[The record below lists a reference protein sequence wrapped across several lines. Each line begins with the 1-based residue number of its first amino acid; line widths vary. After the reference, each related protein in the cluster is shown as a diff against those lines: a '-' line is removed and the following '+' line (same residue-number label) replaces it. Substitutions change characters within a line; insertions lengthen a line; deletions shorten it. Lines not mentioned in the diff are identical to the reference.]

1 MKMNPEL
8 SPGEAAFLEPLATA
22 AKGIGKL
29 RVSPQDTVAVIG
41 AGTMGLLNA
50 QAVRACGARVIVTE
64 MMEKKIKTAKAMG
77 FEVIDAGAADP
88 VERVKQMTGGRG
100 ADAVIVAVGATKANE
115 QAAAILKHFDGRM
128 LMFAAAYPAPELGIS
143 SNDIHYRRMEIL
155 GTYLGDTKDFLEA
168 ARLLNQRVVDVRPL
182 IEASY
187 PLEDIQKAFEE
198 AARPGNYRVSVML
211 HESGRE
217 EGTCSK

>member
-1 MKMNPEL
+1 
-8 SPGEAAFLEPLATA
+8 
-22 AKGIGKL
+22 
-29 RVSPQDTVAVIG
+29 
-41 AGTMGLLNA
+41 
-50 QAVRACGARVIVTE
+50 
-64 MMEKKIKTAKAMG
+64 
-77 FEVIDAGAADP
+77 
-88 VERVKQMTGGRG
+88 
-100 ADAVIVAVGATKANE
+100 
-115 QAAAILKHFDGRM
+115 
-128 LMFAAAYPAPELGIS
+128 
-143 SNDIHYRRMEIL
+143 MEIL

>member
-1 MKMNPEL
+1 MRK
-8 SPGEAAFLEPLATA
+8 S
-22 AKGIGKL
+22 
-29 RVSPQDTVAVIG
+29 SSQ
-41 AGTMGLLNA
+41 
-50 QAVRACGARVIVTE
+50 
-64 MMEKKIKTAKAMG
+64 
-77 FEVIDAGAADP
+77 
-88 VERVKQMTGGRG
+88 
-100 ADAVIVAVGATKANE
+100 E
-115 QAAAILKHFDGRM
+115 QAAAMLKHFDGRM

-217 EGTCSK
+217 EGPCSK